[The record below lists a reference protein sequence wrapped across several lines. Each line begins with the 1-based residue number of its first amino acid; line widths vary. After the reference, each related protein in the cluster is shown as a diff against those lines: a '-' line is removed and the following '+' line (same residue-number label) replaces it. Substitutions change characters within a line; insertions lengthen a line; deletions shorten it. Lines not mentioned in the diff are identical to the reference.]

1 MTYRDKEYMKKI
13 EIETEHISAKI
24 FTKTNNNFWG
34 INIFQNIKILKS
46 VTLLT
51 TSHRWHYKVVLIN
64 AKTPV
69 TQATEKNE

>member
-1 MTYRDKEYMKKI
+1 MTSRDKEDMKKI

-24 FTKTNNNFWG
+24 FTKTNKNFWG

-51 TSHRWHYKVVLIN
+51 TSYRWHYKVVLIS

>member
-1 MTYRDKEYMKKI
+1 MTSRDKEYMKKI

-24 FTKTNNNFWG
+24 FTKTNKNFWG

>member
-1 MTYRDKEYMKKI
+1 MTSRDKEYMKKI
-13 EIETEHISAKI
+13 EIETERIPAKI
-24 FTKTNNNFWG
+24 FTKTNKNFWG

-51 TSHRWHYKVVLIN
+51 TSYRWHYKVKLIS

>member
-24 FTKTNNNFWG
+24 FTKTNKNFWG